1 MNKILQIGKDVKG
14 RRAIEDLI
22 IRTEDIHKIYKA
34 GEVEVHALR
43 GLSLE
48 VKLGEFI
55 AIMGPSGSGKSTLL
69 NILGCLDRPT
79 KGRYLLEERDVSYLK
94 ETEVAAIRNKKIG
107 FIFQNFNLLPRA
119 KAVENV
125 ELPLLFSRN
134 GIPPQSKKERA
145 REALSKVGLEGR
157 ENHYPSQ
164 LSGGEQQRVA
174 IARALVNDPI
184 IILADEP
191 TGNLDTKASRD
202 IMRIFEVLN
211 ENGKTIILITHE
223 MDIATYARRII
234 LFRDGKVIQDAK
246 LESRRSI
253 MKIA

>member
-134 GIPPQSKKERA
+134 GIPTQSKKERA

-174 IARALVNDPI
+174 IARAIVNDPI

-211 ENGKTIILITHE
+211 ESGKTIILITHE